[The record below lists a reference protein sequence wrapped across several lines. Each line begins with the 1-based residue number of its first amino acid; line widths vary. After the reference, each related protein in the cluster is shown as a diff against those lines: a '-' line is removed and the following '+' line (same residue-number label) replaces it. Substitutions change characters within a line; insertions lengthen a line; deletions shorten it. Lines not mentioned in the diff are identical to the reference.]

1 MGTAMPAA
9 RSNANGIRLIEN
21 GLHTSS
27 VGQQRYELTLY
38 FLDVVAANIGRQVF
52 GVERPPLDVSREA
65 PRRASRLRPRLRQ
78 RRKGSRSVV

>member
-52 GVERPPLDVSREA
+52 GVERPP
-65 PRRASRLRPRLRQ
+65 PRRQPRSAQASKPTAAKVAATTKR
-78 RRKGSRSVV
+78 